1 MDFANHFAGNMR
13 DFPGNVGLLSE
24 DSRVS
29 HVTLTGTLCVH
40 RVLVV
45 SPGVLMIQDHLGHLA
60 IRHGDPMNPMFPL
73 LQFRI
78 LGLHHVQSLMFCEK
92 NHRLF
97 SIVIITHGCS
107 SYYLVGGSF
116 GRIIIPVLKWRS
128 PSYVCWFIAQSHY
141 SNQLYIYI
149 PYIPANISIKR
160 VAYIYIY
167 IKVIE

>member
-92 NHRLF
+92 KPQVILNCHYHSWLF
-97 SIVIITHGCS
+97 IILSG
-107 SYYLVGGSF
+107 
-116 GRIIIPVLKWRS
+116 W
-128 PSYVCWFIAQSHY
+128 WFIWEDHHPSFEMAV
-141 SNQLYIYI
+141 
-149 PYIPANISIKR
+149 P
-160 VAYIYIY
+160 
-167 IKVIE
+167 